1 MTYDLNITFDDNL
14 VTGNDTIDTQHKEL
28 IDRIRNFVVACQ
40 NGDSKV
46 KAIKMLD
53 YLDEYTDFH
62 FKEEEEL
69 QEKAGYPERGKHHE
83 KHEEFKKSI
92 QELYEYLQDYEGPTD
107 QFSELVQK
115 NVVDWLFGHIK
126 TFDRS
131 VAEFIFMR
139 ENPDRVLKWVS
150 GNASITRSLYFF
162 TTAASSL
169 HQINLYFHRSF
180 FHFLPQQKDC
190 SVRSYGSA
198 WQLFSGLLRNC
209 S

>member
-1 MTYDLNITFDDNL
+1 MTYDFNITFDDNL
-14 VTGNDTIDTQHKEL
+14 LTGNKTIDAQHKEL
-28 IDRIRNFVVACQ
+28 IERIRNFVVACQ

-62 FKEEEEL
+62 FKEEEAL
-69 QEKAGYPERGKHHE
+69 QEKAGYPERDRHHE
-83 KHEEFKKSI
+83 KHEEFKKTI
-92 QELYEYLQDYEGPTD
+92 QELHEYLRDSEGPME

-139 ENPDRVLKWVS
+139 ENPDR
-150 GNASITRSLYFF
+150 I
-162 TTAASSL
+162 
-169 HQINLYFHRSF
+169 
-180 FHFLPQQKDC
+180 
-190 SVRSYGSA
+190 
-198 WQLFSGLLRNC
+198 
-209 S
+209 

>member
-131 VAEFIFMR
+131 VAEFIFDHAFPVFFYDCSFITSS
-139 ENPDRVLKWVS
+139 NKSLFS
-150 GNASITRSLYFF
+150 SIIFSFP
-162 TTAASSL
+162 TTAEGLFCKILWISL
-169 HQINLYFHRSF
+169 AAVFWSF
-180 FHFLPQQKDC
+180 KELFLI
-190 SVRSYGSA
+190 SVII
-198 WQLFSGLLRNC
+198 LLI
-209 S
+209 